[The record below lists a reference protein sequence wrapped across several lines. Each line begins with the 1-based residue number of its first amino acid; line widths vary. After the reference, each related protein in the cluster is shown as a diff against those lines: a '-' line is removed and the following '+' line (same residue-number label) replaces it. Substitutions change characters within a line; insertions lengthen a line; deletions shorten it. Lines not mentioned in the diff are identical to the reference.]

1 VGKARDEAGNIWE
14 TDAQGNPVRLIQSAQ
29 KMNPAFANPMLPGQI
44 QGQGLN
50 NQGQQLQNVRTQQ
63 QIATQPL
70 QNENTAVNI
79 QQGRA
84 GIQNQRFNQVQGLRQ
99 EFNNL
104 PEVKNYSIA
113 LQSLGTALK
122 APNTPQGDLA
132 IIYAYAKAAD
142 PGSVVREGEM
152 DMANA
157 TASLPEQY
165 RAAAQRLTQGKR
177 LPPEVRMGLIETM
190 RQSVGGMRL
199 VYDQQ
204 RARYADAAKQNNIP
218 AEQIVG
224 KPLYDAYRPIEE
236 QYIRS
241 HGGTPRDP
249 FATADY
255 SDMVGGPGANVAQ
268 MDPNSKLGAFKQTYR
283 NEYDPASA
291 AKLSDLIRAGRPYEE
306 AAAFAQNN
314 GFLPPNPQ
322 DYAKAVA
329 FAQRHQGATNVE
341 ATKAVPTT
349 LGERLAS
356 SPAGAF
362 GVGAGKAMTLGFGD
376 EMLAALSPGD
386 YATNRDDFAVRGQ
399 DLAAAHP
406 YADLAGQAAGGAVT
420 GLGINSLA
428 SRVPGAAGALFGART
443 PLPSLL
449 NRGAV
454 IGDTA
459 YGAGYGAGSD
469 NQDRLGGALTGA
481 ALAAGGGIAAR
492 GTVNGLASA
501 ISPTGGALRPL
512 YDMGVR
518 PSIGQR
524 MGGIVNNLEEKVQ
537 SLPVIGDAIKGT
549 RDRAR
554 DQFQIGLFND
564 SLGDIGQ
571 TLPAGM
577 KVGHEPHA
585 FAQNAFNQA
594 YDAAK
599 SGMTAVADGGWTQDI
614 GNLQQTVGALRPESQ
629 QQFAKLWTG
638 SVARRMQDGVLSG
651 SAFKDATSEL
661 EKKVAAIRS
670 NKNGDGELADAL
682 QQASDAL
689 KSSAL
694 RNSPPEAVAAMNAAD
709 KGYAKLVRIET
720 ASRSA
725 AGEPAEFSP
734 SQYNSAVR
742 TASGGVR
749 NREYLRGDAL
759 NTDIAA
765 LGTRLGDKVSNS
777 GTVDRYAPLAI
788 ASGMGYVE
796 PMSAAALGGYGLL
809 NAPGIRGITTGLMA
823 PRTNPF
829 LKAAGDE
836 LRQRAR
842 LAGMFGAPIALDY
855 YGAQ

>member
-1 VGKARDEAGNIWE
+1 VGKARDQAGNIWE
-14 TDAQGNPVRLIQSAQ
+14 TDANGNAVRLLQPAQ
-29 KMNPAFANPMLPGQI
+29 ANPMFANPKLPGELQA
-44 QGQGLN
+44 QGLN
-50 NQGQQLQNVRTQQ
+50 NQGQSLQNVRAQQ
-63 QIATQPL
+63 QIESQPL
-70 QNENTAVNI
+70 QNANTAVNI

-84 GIQNQRFNQVQGLRQ
+84 SIQNQHFNQVQGLRQ
-99 EFNNL
+99 EFNAL

-177 LPPEVRMGLIETM
+177 LPPEVRTGLIETM

-204 RARYADAAKQNNIP
+204 RARYSDLAQQNNVP

-224 KPLYDAYRPIEE
+224 KPLYDAYRGAEE
-236 QYIRS
+236 QYIKA

-249 FATADY
+249 FAQADF
-255 SDMVGGPGANVAQ
+255 SGMVGGPNANLAQ
-268 MDPNSKLGAFKQTYR
+268 MDPNSKLGALKQTYR
-283 NEYDPASA
+283 NEYDPTSA
-291 AKLSDLIRAGRPYEE
+291 AGLSSLIRAGRPYDE
-306 AAAFAQNN
+306 AAAFAQSN

-329 FAQRHQGATNVE
+329 FARQHQGATNVE

-362 GVGAGKAMTLGFGD
+362 AAGAGKALTMGTAD

-386 YATNRDDFAVRGQ
+386 YTANRDELAARGA
-399 DLAAAHP
+399 DLAGAHP

-420 GLGINSLA
+420 GLGLNALA
-428 SRVPGAAGALFGART
+428 GKLPGAVGPLFGART

-454 IGDTA
+454 IGDAA

-469 NQDRLGGALTGA
+469 NQDRITGA
-481 ALAAGGGIAAR
+481 AMGAGLGAGGGIAAR
-492 GTVNGLASA
+492 GAVNGLASA
-501 ISPTGGALRPL
+501 ISPTGGKLAPL
-512 YDMGVR
+512 YAMGVR
-518 PSIGQR
+518 PSIGPR
-524 MGGIVNNLEEKVQ
+524 VGGIVNNLEEKVQ

-554 DQFQIGLFND
+554 DQYQIGLFND
-564 SLGDIGQ
+564 SLGEIGQ
-571 TLPAGM
+571 SLPKDMG
-577 KVGHEPHA
+577 VGHEPHA
-585 FAQNAFNQA
+585 FAQDAFNRA
-594 YDAAK
+594 YEGAK
-599 SGMTAVADGGWTQDI
+599 SNMTAVADGQWTQDV
-614 GNLQQTVGALRPESQ
+614 GGLQQTVGALRPESQ
-629 QQFAKLWTG
+629 QQFARLWTG
-638 SVARRMQDGVLSG
+638 SVARRMRDGVLSG
-651 SAFKDATSEL
+651 PAFKDATSEI
-661 EKKVAAIRS
+661 EKKVAAIRNS
-670 NKNGDGELADAL
+670 KSGDGELADAL

-689 KSSAL
+689 KASAM

-709 KGYAKLVRIET
+709 KGYAKLVRLET

-759 NTDIAA
+759 NTEIAA

-829 LKAAGDE
+829 LKAAGE
-836 LRQRAR
+836 QLRQRAR
-842 LAGMFGAPIALDY
+842 LAGMFGAPLALDY